1 MAPLAGQQYIWRV
14 DGAVRVW
21 EGCTLHHRHV
31 LHPCPPPMSSTHV
44 LHPCPPSLLSS
55 ALKEYLLLKWS
66 VRSPFVPLQHM
77 LNKESALLAADK
89 GKGPAE
95 EGDGVAKGDGPAD
108 QASAGRRAG
117 GQLFCPMPPLPSY
130 PGAVVQA

>member
-1 MAPLAGQQYIWRV
+1 MAPLAGQPYIWRV

-21 EGCTLHHRHV
+21 EGCALHHRHV
-31 LHPCPPPMSSTHV
+31 LHPCPPP
-44 LHPCPPSLLSS
+44 LLSS

-95 EGDGVAKGDGPAD
+95 EGDGMAKGDGPAD
-108 QASAGRRAG
+108 QASAGRRAS
-117 GQLFCPMPPLPSY
+117 GQLFCPMAPLPSY